1 MFNSLL
7 PKSAPFFELLLKQND
22 FLCAVS
28 EKLVQMLEDP
38 ENADQIQGD
47 IAKLELE
54 ADLVHLAITKH
65 LSQSF
70 ITPID
75 REDILSI
82 NKVQEEAV
90 DLAHNVAKRLVI
102 FEFKEIR
109 FSIRKLARSIH
120 GMILLTR
127 SMIEELAKKRDS
139 HSTKA
144 FQSLRN
150 ECDLLISMGLA
161 ELMDSSTPSH
171 ADIMEM
177 YKWGKT
183 YDRMEFLLNEVV
195 DLAEAIEEA
204 VLKNV

>member
-7 PKSAPFFELLLKQND
+7 PKGAPFFELLLEQND
-22 FLCAVS
+22 LLCAVS

-38 ENADQIQGD
+38 DKADQLQGD
-47 IAKLELE
+47 IAKLEVE
-54 ADLVHLAITKH
+54 ADLVHLSITKH

-75 REDILSI
+75 REDLLSI

-102 FEFKEIR
+102 FEFTEIR
-109 FSIRKLARSIH
+109 FSIRKLALNIH
-120 GMILLTR
+120 SMILLTR
-127 SMIEELAKKRDS
+127 SMIEGLAKKKDS
-139 HSTKA
+139 HNTKA
-144 FQSLRN
+144 FRSLRD

-161 ELMDSSTPSH
+161 ELMDVSEPCPVG
-171 ADIMEM
+171 MLEM
-177 YKWGKT
+177 YKWAKT
-183 YDRMEFLLNEVV
+183 YDRVEFLLNAVV